1 VRADNS
7 RAHLLVVAD
16 DFGLHT
22 DIDSGI
28 LECVER
34 GRVQGVSFCPT
45 GRSLEWN
52 RLIELMDRGVHVGLH
67 LTLVGEPWSTDG
79 RVIPAWQHLVKHL
92 ILGGQPFRAAM
103 AAEIRRQ
110 FHLCADNG
118 VDPRRLS
125 HLDSHQH
132 VHVLSGLWELC
143 LAQTKEHGIRRLRVP
158 WCPTLRVIKKSLG
171 GIALQTFASRRTK
184 EVAHFHPCL
193 GLAHAGRNTAELLS
207 AELEWA
213 ARVGHPDVEMVVH
226 PGVNSPDL
234 ESRYPDWHFNWIG
247 ERDALLSRSFMEA
260 IAANGYALVATN
272 SQPASPP

>member
-1 VRADNS
+1 MRADNS

-22 DIDSGI
+22 DIDRGI

-45 GRSLEWN
+45 GQSLEWK

-79 RVIPAWQHLVKHL
+79 RVIPGWQHLVKDL

-103 AAEIRRQ
+103 DAEIRRQ
-110 FHLCADNG
+110 FQLCADNG
-118 VDPRRLS
+118 VDPARLS

-143 LAQTKEHGIRRLRVP
+143 LAQAKAHGIRRIRVP
-158 WCPTLRVIKKSLG
+158 WCPSPRVIKKSLA
-171 GIALQTFASRRTK
+171 GIALQIFASRRTK
-184 EVAHFHPCL
+184 EVAHFLPCL
-193 GLAHAGRNTAELLS
+193 GLAHAGRNTEELLS
-207 AELEWA
+207 GELECA
-213 ARVGHPDVEMVVH
+213 ARMGHPDVEMVVH
-226 PGVNSPDL
+226 PGVRSPDL
-234 ESRYPDWHFNWIG
+234 ESRYPDWHFSWIG
-247 ERDALLSRSFMEA
+247 ERDALLSRRFMEA

-272 SQPASPP
+272 SPASPP